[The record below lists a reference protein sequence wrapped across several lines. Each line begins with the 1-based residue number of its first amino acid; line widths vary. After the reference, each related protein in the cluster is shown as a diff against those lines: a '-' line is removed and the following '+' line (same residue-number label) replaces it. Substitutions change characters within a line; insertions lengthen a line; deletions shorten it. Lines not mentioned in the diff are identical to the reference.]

1 MLQKKYLEKQKKK
14 KSCFHAYDQVFQ
26 KYKKFHIV
34 FSYKKIQKKNVLPC
48 ILSFNNQFIKAMWT
62 RLIFQKYQKKY
73 FVFF

>member
-1 MLQKKYLEKQKKK
+1 MLQKQNLEKQKK